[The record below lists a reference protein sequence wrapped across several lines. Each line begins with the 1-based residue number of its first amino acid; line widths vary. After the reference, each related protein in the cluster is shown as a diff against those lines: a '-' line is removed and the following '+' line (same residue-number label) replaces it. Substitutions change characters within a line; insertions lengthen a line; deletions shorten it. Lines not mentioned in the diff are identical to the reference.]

1 MEVDEEAPSA
11 GASRREHQPYRVRL
25 PGFVSEDD
33 IGLGEVITKSTSA
46 LGIKPCGG
54 CGRRAS
60 VLNEWLVFSGRGK

>member
-1 MEVDEEAPSA
+1 VDEQASSA
-11 GASRREHQPYRVRL
+11 GASRGARQPYRVRL

-33 IGLGEVITKSTSA
+33 IGLGDVITKSTAA

-60 VLNEWLVFSGRGK
+60 ALNQWLVFSGRGK